1 MPGTASKCKKVS
13 TTCNHEPR
21 PGDPHPICE
30 GCKKSRFGV
39 DSLCTFQR
47 RCEHCAGMSDVEF
60 QQLLDARQK
69 NENKLRARQA
79 AKESKNRAL
88 QRARSLPSSP
98 AANKASPSL
107 VDLSSGEPLPNLSAQ
122 STKQPNVAEM
132 LRQIQRKAVNDLGA
146 NLEIAS
152 YNMLQQAGQDAIQY
166 CMQRSL
172 HPSTLRWAISD
183 ATMLDKP
190 LREVSKLCSS
200 VDQAALKS
208 VGSAQATGTAP
219 RDIYNEAGTSTVISA
234 TTSTPP
240 ADKNV
245 DMASPV
251 TRSSLKLSSMSPKG
265 ASATVSQVTPKTLK
279 SLKASA
285 CKEASATATATLT
298 SLQESSQ
305 QPLFE
310 QLPDVGDS
318 ALNSST
324 DTASSAGS
332 FVPTDLRTQR
342 LRDVRPMTPLS
353 LDKSFDENPID
364 IEQAA
369 QPLNLRA
376 VYSYIGSVV
385 PGVDA
390 VPVQPASQIRHIRS
404 ALQPDTSDH
413 VYVAL
418 TTPSSIRNCIVG
430 RQTELHDQQK
440 SGKAKELQ
448 RVTNSDILRVK
459 GNMYTPGDDVWPL
472 QAPPLPD
479 GFNPWLP
486 LLDKQSKVSIS
497 YNDVCNMESIARL
510 GSHNSGQLESALVAI
525 APFLKRGKDNADCQQ
540 LYDLLGTLIRD
551 NMKISTD
558 LATKFFQ
565 LRRDLALANSTFED
579 KDRSEL
585 RFTPYTGSPFLFCP
599 ERLESMREAARKRA
613 TDAALQ
619 RSLQ

>member
-1 MPGTASKCKKVS
+1 MPGTASKCKKS
-13 TTCNHEPR
+13 NTTCNHEPR

-30 GCKKSRFGV
+30 GCKKSRFGAQ
-39 DSLCTFQR
+39 SLCTFER
-47 RCEHCAGMSDVEF
+47 RCEHCVNMSDEEF
-60 QQLLDARQK
+60 QQLLTARQK
-69 NENKLRARQA
+69 NENKLRARQI
-79 AKESKNRAL
+79 AKASKNKAL
-88 QRARSLPSSP
+88 SRARSLPCSP
-98 AANKASPSL
+98 AASKSSPSL
-107 VDLSSGEPLPNLSAQ
+107 VDLDSGEPLPTLPGQ
-122 STKQPNVAEM
+122 STSPPDVAEM
-132 LRQIQRKAVNDLGA
+132 LRQIQRKAVDDLGA

-183 ATMLDKP
+183 AKMLDKP

-208 VGSAQATGTAP
+208 VGSAQATGSVP
-219 RDIYNEAGTSTVISA
+219 GDIYNEAGTSTIDSS
-234 TTSTPP
+234 TTSAPP
-240 ADKNV
+240 ATKNA
-245 DMASPV
+245 DMTSPS
-251 TRSSLKLSSMSPKG
+251 TRSSLRLASVSSTS
-265 ASATVSQVTPKTLK
+265 ASATVSQVKVAPKTLK

-285 CKEASATATATLT
+285 CKAASATATLA
-298 SLQESSQ
+298 SLQEPVQ

-310 QLPDVGDS
+310 QLPDVGDPS
-318 ALNSST
+318 LNSST
-324 DTASSAGS
+324 DTASSVGS
-332 FVPTDLRTQR
+332 FVPPDLHTQR

-364 IEQAA
+364 VEQAA

-385 PGVDA
+385 QGVDA

-404 ALQPDTSDH
+404 ALQPDTSEH

-418 TTPSSIRNCIVG
+418 TTPASIRNCIVG
-430 RQTELHDQQK
+430 RQTELRDQQK
-440 SGKAKELQ
+440 NGKAKELQ

-459 GNMYTPGDDVWPL
+459 ANMYTPGDDIWPL

-479 GFNPWLP
+479 GFNPWMP
-486 LLDKQSKVSIS
+486 LLDRQSKVSIS

-510 GSHNSGQLESALVAI
+510 GSHNSGQLESALVAL
-525 APFLKRGKDNADCQQ
+525 APFLKRNKDNADCQQ

-565 LRRDLALANSTFED
+565 LRRDLALANSSFED
-579 KDRSEL
+579 DDRREL
-585 RFTPYTGSPFLFCP
+585 RFSSYTDSPFLFCP
-599 ERLESMREAARKRA
+599 ERLESLREAARKRA